1 MDFITS
7 LPCTAL
13 GYNAIFTCVDRLSK
27 FVQLIPCMVGESAL
41 SVGEVA
47 EMFFTHIVRQFGLPG
62 EDVHDQDARFTANLW
77 QNLWAFLGTRVHIS
91 SEHHPQSDG

>member
-13 GYNAIFTCVDRLSK
+13 GHNAIFTCVDRLSK

-47 EMFFTHIVRQFGLPG
+47 EMFLTHIVWQFGLPG
-62 EDVHDQDARFTANLW
+62 EVVHDWDARFTAGL
-77 QNLWAFLGTRVHIS
+77 
-91 SEHHPQSDG
+91 